1 MHLEGS
7 VINSVL
13 DAGDDGQRMLP
24 QGDVRVKRALPSLEH
39 PHSPEVVIHV
49 VIVYHTPMLLI
60 VGSVLYLYELGQS
73 NGLKPPSGKNIT
85 LWVVCIL
92 SLFFKGILH

>member
-1 MHLEGS
+1 M
-7 VINSVL
+7 L
-13 DAGDDGQRMLP
+13 DTGDDGQRMLP

-73 NGLKPPSGKNIT
+73 NGLKPPSGKTIT

-92 SLFFKGILH
+92 SLFLKEFCIKEVHQHVT